1 MQPEQ
6 VENSKFKN
14 DFILSKLKL
23 STATVKILKKAKRLH
38 L

>member
-1 MQPEQ
+1 MPPEQ

-23 STATVKILKKAKRLH
+23 ASTTVKILKNVKRLH